1 MPTEADPMVD
11 HARRP
16 SAGTSCRCTR
26 SASGSVAALRGI
38 DATVPV
44 GSVTVVVG
52 PSGAGKSTFLRVL
65 SGLERPA
72 VGEVWF
78 GGRATSHLSGRQRLR
93 IVAAEVG
100 YVFQRPGDNVLTY
113 LTVIEHLRM
122 AGSLRSAAVAA
133 GSRGRARPRP
143 GSTTCAMPVR
153 ASFSAG
159 EQQRVAFAMAVVGAP
174 SLVVADEPTA
184 ELDERDTASVLGF
197 VASMADRG
205 QSFVLSSH
213 DRAVLG
219 IADQMLV
226 ISDGTL
232 SARSVDHGDEY
243 AVIDGAGRLRLPNDV
258 LELFPERRA
267 SIAVEDDVVS
277 LRQP

>member
-1 MPTEADPMVD
+1 MPTEADPTVE
-11 HARRP
+11 HA
-16 SAGTSCRCTR
+16 AAECRDIVQVYP

-72 VGEVWF
+72 VGEVWL

-93 IVAAEVG
+93 IVAEEVG

-113 LTVIEHLRM
+113 LTVTEHLRM
-122 AGSLRSAAVAA
+122 AGSFRSAGTRQDVDDVLAAA
-133 GSRGRARPRP
+133 GLIELRDARARDL
-143 GSTTCAMPVR
+143 
-153 ASFSAG
+153 SAG
-159 EQQRVAFAMAVVGAP
+159 EQQRVAFAMAVAGAP

-184 ELDERDTASVLGF
+184 ELDEHDTDSVLGF

-219 IADQMLV
+219 IADQVLV

-232 SARSVDHGDEY
+232 SARSVDHGAEY

-258 LELFPERRA
+258 LERFPERRA
-267 SIAVEDDVVS
+267 AIAVEDDVVW